1 MNLEQARS
9 QMLGQQI
16 RAWEVLDDRVLGALG
31 DIPRESFVPDAY
43 RDLAFA
49 DMEIPLAHSQQ
60 MLAPKVEGRLLQALC
75 LESSDD
81 VLEIGTGTGFLTAC
95 LAQLASS
102 VVSIDIYEDFSR
114 DAKEKVEKLELGNI
128 EFRTEDALVMGHQE
142 QFDAIAVT
150 GSIPEL
156 DEHFI
161 RMLRPGGRLFVVVGR
176 EPVMEARVVTMHQR
190 GDYAQQS
197 LFESVVAP
205 LINADR
211 PAPFVL

>member
-1 MNLEQARS
+1 
-9 QMLGQQI
+9 MLGQQI

-161 RMLRPGGRLFVVVGR
+161 RMLRPAGRLFVVVGR

-211 PAPFVL
+211 PVPFVL

>member
-1 MNLEQARS
+1 
-9 QMLGQQI
+9 MLGQQI
-16 RAWEVLDDRVLGALG
+16 RAWEVLDDRVLGTLG
-31 DIPRESFVPDAY
+31 DIPRESFVPGAY

-114 DAKEKVEKLELGNI
+114 GAKEKVEKLELGNI

-142 QFDAIAVT
+142 QFDAIAIT

-197 LFESVVAP
+197 LFEFVVAP
-205 LINADR
+205 LVNADR
-211 PAPFVL
+211 PVPFVL

>member
-95 LAQLASS
+95 LAQLSSS

-114 DAKEKVEKLELGNI
+114 DAKERVEKLELGNI

-211 PAPFVL
+211 PVPFVL